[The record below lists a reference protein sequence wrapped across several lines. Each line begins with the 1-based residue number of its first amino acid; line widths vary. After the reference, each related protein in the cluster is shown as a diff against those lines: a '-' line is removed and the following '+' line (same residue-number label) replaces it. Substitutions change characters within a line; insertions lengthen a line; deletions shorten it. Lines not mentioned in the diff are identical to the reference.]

1 MPSTTNWVSAR
12 LQAATESDR
21 RIPNGDGEQ
30 TVAALLHS
38 HYTLVAVLFSVLI
51 IICRLV
57 VAGAQKSAELGNAI
71 VSNASA
77 SATKSKSSD
86 HDHLN
91 IEIAGDDNDCDSDG
105 GDS

>member
-71 VSNASA
+71 VS

-91 IEIAGDDNDCDSDG
+91 IEIAGDDNDSDG